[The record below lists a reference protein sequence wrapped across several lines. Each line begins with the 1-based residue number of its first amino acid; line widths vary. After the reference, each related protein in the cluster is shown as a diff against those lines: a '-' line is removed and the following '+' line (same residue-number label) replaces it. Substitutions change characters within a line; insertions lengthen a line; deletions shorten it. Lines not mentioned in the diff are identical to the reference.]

1 MEEKKEEKTEVQKE
15 KEIATVLPVKPEN
28 KIIDFNSIDKIV
40 ALPGKI
46 TSNSHL
52 NQLTTAHNG
61 YLTFA
66 VEYGALLSVIF
77 YSLIFFIL
85 VKTFS
90 DKDKNQ
96 FSKIVLIAFL
106 LQNLTNDL
114 IYSPDASLFLFFC
127 ISYLVSGYYSSI
139 SRFSFAKS

>member
-1 MEEKKEEKTEVQKE
+1 MSEYDGLTIMEKPKSTKK
-15 KEIATVLPVKPEN
+15 
-28 KIIDFNSIDKIV
+28 KIIKKKDVYQNLNTNIDKIV

-85 VKTFS
+85 LKTFS

-114 IYSPDASLFLFFC
+114 IYSPDASLFLFVC

-139 SRFSFAKS
+139 SRFSLAKS

>member
-1 MEEKKEEKTEVQKE
+1 M
-15 KEIATVLPVKPEN
+15 
-28 KIIDFNSIDKIV
+28 
-40 ALPGKI
+40 
-46 TSNSHL
+46 

-85 VKTFS
+85 LKTFS

-114 IYSPDASLFLFFC
+114 IYSPDASLFLFVC

-139 SRFSFAKS
+139 SRFSLAKS